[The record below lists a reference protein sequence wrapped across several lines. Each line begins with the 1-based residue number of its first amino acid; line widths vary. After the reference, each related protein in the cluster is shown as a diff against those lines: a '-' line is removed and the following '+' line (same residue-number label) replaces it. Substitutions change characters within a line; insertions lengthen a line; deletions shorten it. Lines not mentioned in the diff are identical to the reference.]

1 VLVLEG
7 QLDLRAV
14 DGRRRPE
21 VNVLPGDLGDPKV
34 PDRLAR
40 RFDPVSGSLLAGDVL
55 VPTTSIAAI
64 T

>member
-1 VLVLEG
+1 LK
-7 QLDLRAV
+7 DSWIFAV
-14 DGRRRPE
+14 DEIAAVPD
-21 VNVLPGDLGDPKV
+21 VNVLLGDLGDPKF

-40 RFDPVSGSLLAGDVL
+40 RVDRVSGSLLAGDVL